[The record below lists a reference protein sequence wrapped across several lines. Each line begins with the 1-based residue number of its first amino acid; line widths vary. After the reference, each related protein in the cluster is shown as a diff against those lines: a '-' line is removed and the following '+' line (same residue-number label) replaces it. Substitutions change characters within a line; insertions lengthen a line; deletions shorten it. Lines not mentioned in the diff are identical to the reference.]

1 MSLSRRGRRHFLLPR
16 PFFLIEVIDLN
27 IMGEIAIIF
36 GICLVSEGISSLL
49 PIPFPA
55 SVLSMLILLVL
66 LLTGAVQDRH
76 IRRTCGFF
84 TSNMAFF
91 FIPPCVGILDHVST
105 LSAVLVPFLLISIIT
120 TPLVYLVTAWVIQC
134 MMRVQNRR
142 ASHD

>member
-1 MSLSRRGRRHFLLPR
+1 M
-16 PFFLIEVIDLN
+16 N

-36 GICLVSEGISSLL
+36 GICLVSEGISALL

-91 FIPPCVGILDHVST
+91 FIPPCVGILEHVST
-105 LSAVLVPFLLISIIT
+105 LSAVLIPFLLISIIT
-120 TPLVYLVTAWVIQC
+120 TPLVYLVTAWAIQL
-134 MMRVQNRR
+134 MMKARKGG
-142 ASHD
+142 ASRD

>member
-1 MSLSRRGRRHFLLPR
+1 GLLCHRDLGLTVSDRIPAGAGGTAFCPVFLFP
-16 PFFLIEVIDLN
+16 PAEVIVLN

-55 SVLSMLILLVL
+55 SVLSMLILLAL
-66 LLTGAVQDRH
+66 LLSGVVQDRH

-91 FIPPCVGILDHVST
+91 FIPPCVGILEHMST
-105 LSAVLVPFLLISIIT
+105 L
-120 TPLVYLVTAWVIQC
+120 
-134 MMRVQNRR
+134 
-142 ASHD
+142 

>member
-1 MSLSRRGRRHFLLPR
+1 
-16 PFFLIEVIDLN
+16 
-27 IMGEIAIIF
+27 MGEIAVIF
-36 GICLVSEGISSLL
+36 GICLVSEGISALL

-66 LLTGAVQDRH
+66 LLSGVVQDRH

-91 FIPPCVGILDHVST
+91 FIPPCVGILEHVST
-105 LSAVLVPFLLISIIT
+105 LSAVLIPFLLISIIT
-120 TPLVYLVTAWVIQC
+120 TPLVYLVTAWVIQL
-134 MMRVQNRR
+134 MMRGQNRR

>member
-1 MSLSRRGRRHFLLPR
+1 
-16 PFFLIEVIDLN
+16 
-27 IMGEIAIIF
+27 MGEIAVIF
-36 GICLVSEGISSLL
+36 GICLVSEGISALL

-66 LLTGAVQDRH
+66 LLSGVVQDRH

-91 FIPPCVGILDHVST
+91 FIPPCVGILEHVST
-105 LSAVLVPFLLISIIT
+105 LSAVLIPFLLISIIT
-120 TPLVYLVTAWVIQC
+120 TPLVYLVTAWVIQL
-134 MMRVQNRR
+134 MMRRQNRR